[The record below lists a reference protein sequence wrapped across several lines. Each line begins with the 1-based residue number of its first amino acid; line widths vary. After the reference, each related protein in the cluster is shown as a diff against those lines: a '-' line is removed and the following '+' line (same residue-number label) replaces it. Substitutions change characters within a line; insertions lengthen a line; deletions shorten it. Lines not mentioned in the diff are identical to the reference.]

1 MLIVGT
7 NGFLPQRRGD
17 EGEGM
22 RDEGGEVTGKEGGM
36 REVGRGS
43 RGEILQ

>member
-22 RDEGGEVTGKEGGM
+22 RDEGGEVKYYSKCE
-36 REVGRGS
+36 GRG
-43 RGEILQ
+43 